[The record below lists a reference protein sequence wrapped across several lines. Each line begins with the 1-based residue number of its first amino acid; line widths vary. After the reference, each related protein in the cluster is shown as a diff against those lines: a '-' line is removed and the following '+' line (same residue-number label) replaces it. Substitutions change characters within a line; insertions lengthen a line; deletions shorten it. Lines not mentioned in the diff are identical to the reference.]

1 MKLAILDGRAVN
13 PGDLSWDSFNKFA
26 DVSVYQETPADLVT
40 SRIGDSEAILL
51 NKIIINSEVLKSC
64 KNLKYI
70 GVLATGYN
78 VIDIDAV
85 KKAGICVT
93 NIPAYSTMAVA
104 QHVFAL
110 IMHFSNHVA
119 LHNDSVQNGNWI
131 KSPIFCYWEKPL
143 IELSGKTLGIL
154 GYGNIGKQVE
164 KIGISLGMNV
174 IVCPHRPNGNKNCVT
189 QEKLF
194 AESDFLSL
202 HVPMNGE
209 TAGIINEKKISSMK
223 DGAYIINTA
232 RGGLVDEQAIKAALE
247 SKKLAGYA
255 ADVISEEPMISANP
269 LLHVENC
276 VLTPHIAWAPL
287 ETRKRCM
294 DIGLSNFKSW
304 LSGKPVNTIY

>member
-110 IMHFSNHVA
+110 IMHFTNHVA

-131 KSPIFCYWEKPL
+131 KSPIFCYWDKPL

-154 GYGNIGKQVE
+154 GY
-164 KIGISLGMNV
+164 
-174 IVCPHRPNGNKNCVT
+174 
-189 QEKLF
+189 
-194 AESDFLSL
+194 
-202 HVPMNGE
+202 
-209 TAGIINEKKISSMK
+209 
-223 DGAYIINTA
+223 
-232 RGGLVDEQAIKAALE
+232 
-247 SKKLAGYA
+247 
-255 ADVISEEPMISANP
+255 
-269 LLHVENC
+269 
-276 VLTPHIAWAPL
+276 
-287 ETRKRCM
+287 
-294 DIGLSNFKSW
+294 
-304 LSGKPVNTIY
+304 